1 VRRGEIYR
9 YQPVTARPQPTL
21 RLVVAAQALI
31 DAGEVVLLCVPIVEQ
46 DDPSSLLAPRVGEHG
61 WAVVTLLERT
71 LVSRMTLYVGEATDD
86 EMEQVAVA
94 LRAALE
100 I

>member
-1 VRRGEIYR
+1 MRRGEIYR

-46 DDPSSLLAPRVGEHG
+46 DDPSSLLAPPIGEYG

-71 LVSRMTLYVGEATDD
+71 LVSRMTQYVGEATED
-86 EMEQVAVA
+86 ELEQVAVA

-100 I
+100 M